1 MDSLIKIYEIFTPVE
16 KRYFKILFLISII
29 TMILETLSISMLIP
43 LLNLVLSNNTNNIVF
58 EYVSIFQDIFFLNK
72 YNYSTILLV
81 LIIFIFFIKT
91 LVMIF
96 FIYFKNKFVYD
107 LKATLSSRLYKRLSF
122 SDYNYFLNTNSSIII
137 NYLSKEIDEFIS
149 LIDSGITFFTETII
163 ITGLLIF
170 VVWYEP
176 LSIYAMIFFGLF
188 SILIYLNT
196 KNTIETWGNKR
207 QYHDSLRAASINEIV
222 DGIKE
227 IKLSQKEN
235 YFLKKFNIHNY
246 GSSQISRKIST
257 VVQIPRILLEFMGVF
272 AIIILIFSLKLYG
285 TTNEETL
292 IIVGILAAISFRV
305 LPSLNRILNTGQS
318 LKFGKAVV
326 LLIYDLIFNLEIKK
340 IIKSEEKSNNLNN
353 FEELNIK
360 DLNFSYG
367 SSDNKIIKGL
377 NIKISTGEMIGIMG
391 KTGGGKTTLLNILCG
406 IIEPKSG
413 HVLVNNQNIFNNIGQ
428 WQKIISYVPQSTF
441 LIDDTIKNNV
451 ALGIESQN
459 INIEKVKFSLEQSG
473 LKFFINSL
481 KNGLETIIGERG
493 IKLSGGQKQRL
504 GIARALYNNSEILIL
519 DEITSSLDEKTESDI
534 VEEIKKFVPQKTI
547 IMVSHKAN
555 TLKHCNKIYE
565 FKNGNLKLKSND

>member
-1 MDSLIKIYEIFTPVE
+1 
-16 KRYFKILFLISII
+16 
-29 TMILETLSISMLIP
+29 MILETLSISMLIP
-43 LLNLVLSNNTNNIVF
+43 LLNLVLSNNTDNIVF

-107 LKATLSSRLYKRLSF
+107 LKASLSSRLYKRLSF

-188 SILIYLNT
+188 SMLIYLNT
-196 KNTIETWGNKR
+196 RNTIETWGNKR
-207 QYHDSLRAASINEIV
+207 QYHDSLRATSINEIV

-326 LLIYDLIFNLEIKK
+326 LLIYDLIFNLEVKK
-340 IIKSEEKSNNLNN
+340 VINSEEKSNSLNN
-353 FEELNIK
+353 FKELNIK

-413 HVLVNNQNIFNNIGQ
+413 NILVNNQNIFNNIGQ

-441 LIDDTIKNNV
+441 LIDDTIKNNI
-451 ALGIESQN
+451 ALGIENPN

-473 LKFFINSL
+473 LKFFIDNLS
-481 KNGLETIIGERG
+481 NGLETIIGERG

-565 FKNGNLKLKSND
+565 FKNGNLKLISND